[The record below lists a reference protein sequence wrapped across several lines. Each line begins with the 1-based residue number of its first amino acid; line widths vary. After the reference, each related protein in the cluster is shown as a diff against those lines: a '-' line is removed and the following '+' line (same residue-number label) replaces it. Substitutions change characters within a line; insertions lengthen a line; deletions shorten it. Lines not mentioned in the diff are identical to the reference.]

1 VTQVTEAIYTGG
13 VLKPVE
19 ALALREAQR
28 VRLVIE
34 LLDDGTDRGERSEAL
49 QRLRAGIEGM
59 RFFSQGRLPNRDELH
74 DRP

>member
-1 VTQVTEAIYTGG
+1 MTQVTEAIYTEG

-34 LLDDGTDRGERSEAL
+34 SLDDDADREERSDAL
-49 QRLRAGIEGM
+49 QRLRAGVEGM
-59 RFFSQGRLPNRDELH
+59 SFFSRGKLPNRDELH